1 MRIHRGTRKKGKE
14 RKKKK
19 RKRVRPPERQSAMS
33 AEPSSVQDSEGQK
46 NENKESAE
54 WKSICVKK
62 PSQDIVTGGERGD
75 DGLHVE
81 SWQVA
86 SLLSNPISVSVG
98 KVKGVRLTLNSG
110 ELLQRVL
117 WSTLP
122 QGERRER
129 LQEMSIRILR
139 GWRDVGNVCNHLG

>member
-1 MRIHRGTRKKGKE
+1 MYAKGGAEEKEEEEGEASRETVSNVCGAVLCPRLRGA
-14 RKKKK
+14 KK
-19 RKRVRPPERQSAMS
+19 RKQRFSERVQNGS
-33 AEPSSVQDSEGQK
+33 PSVLR
-46 NENKESAE
+46 
-54 WKSICVKK
+54 

-75 DGLHVE
+75 DGLYVE

-98 KVKGVRLTLNSG
+98 KVEGVRLTLNSG